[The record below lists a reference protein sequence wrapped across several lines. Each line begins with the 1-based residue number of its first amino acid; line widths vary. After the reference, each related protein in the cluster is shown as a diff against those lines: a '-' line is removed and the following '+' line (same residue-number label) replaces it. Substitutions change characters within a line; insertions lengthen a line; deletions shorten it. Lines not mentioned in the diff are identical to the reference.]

1 MVCLQPSCSFWQGQK
16 IWEEKKKKKKSG
28 NPFWFNFEKVIEM
41 SRAFFFFL
49 ILVLIQADSSFKNVL
64 EFGCYEVQWETF
76 LSSAKLPL
84 FNF

>member
-1 MVCLQPSCSFWQGQK
+1 MVCLQPSCSFWQGQ
-16 IWEEKKKKKKSG
+16 IWEEKKKKKSG

-64 EFGCYEVQWETF
+64 EFGYYEVQWETF
-76 LSSAKLPL
+76 LFSAKLPL

>member
-1 MVCLQPSCSFWQGQK
+1 
-16 IWEEKKKKKKSG
+16 
-28 NPFWFNFEKVIEM
+28 M

>member
-1 MVCLQPSCSFWQGQK
+1 MPPAQLFLLARTEDLGG
-16 IWEEKKKKKKSG
+16 KKKKKKSG